1 MKTFKKLGVA
11 VLAAATL
18 TPLSG
23 CYEGS
28 DSVQRRQQERILME
42 GTAQSGMPAITNF
55 RERKLVK
62 MLLEMRDQE
71 NLITYTY
78 TYAEASGKLTFF
90 CQSVGFGIP
99 YSTQYTNPEKWE
111 ASGVTLPQADPNGLF
126 MPDSADATWVM
137 CRSDKGDVKPVYVEP
152 KVIVSPFKLQ
162 EVSWKVT

>member
-1 MKTFKKLGVA
+1 MKPFKKLTIA
-11 VLAAATL
+11 VMAAAIL

-23 CYEGS
+23 CDRGS
-28 DSVQRRQQERILME
+28 DSIQREQQERILRE

-90 CQSVGFGIP
+90 CQSVGYGIP
-99 YSTQYTNPEKWE
+99 YATQYTNPEKWE
-111 ASGVTLPQADPNGLF
+111 ASGTTLPQADPNGLF

-137 CRSDKGDVKPVYVEP
+137 CRSDKGEVKPVYVEP

-162 EVSWKVT
+162 GTP